1 MLRTILITGAS
12 SGIGAA
18 TAIAF
23 AKPNNRLILVSRKN
37 REGLKKIEDERRWG
51 CSGIDS
57 WRCCKWWSYRL
68 CRRNPWIYSSIFII
82 NKICSK
88 SEVREYCLNILKQ
101 CGLEEKYLLNYPSE
115 LSGGQKQRVGIA
127 RALALNP
134 EFIVCDEITASLDV
148 SVQAQILN
156 LLLDIKEE
164 RGMTYLFISHNLDIV
179 KGMCDE
185 VIIMYKGCIVEK
197 AKSEEL
203 FEQPKHPYTELLLK
217 SLPAAYPDQKKT
229 GYETKQIIMN
239 AEGQGCLFASRCKY
253 AKKECRE
260 RVHLKI
266 GKDTKD

>member
-1 MLRTILITGAS
+1 MCSYKEMEQLRRHMQIIFQNPAS
-12 SGIGAA
+12 CLNS
-18 TAIAF
+18 
-23 AKPNNRLILVSRKN
+23 KKNVEQLVS
-37 REGLKKIEDERRWG
+37 EGVKKH
-51 CSGIDS
+51 
-57 WRCCKWWSYRL
+57 
-68 CRRNPWIYSSIFII
+68 
-82 NKICSK
+82 KICSK

-260 RVHLKI
+260 RVPQMKEI
-266 GKDTKD
+266 GKEHWVACHQAVQMTN